1 MTTGRKLLSQQGIEL
16 CSIRVILGAIC
27 TSDSVRLILD
37 DHKALFLFAPGTRS
51 GNSSSN
57 PHSQLESSS
66 SEGICMVP
74 LLQLDFSILY
84 NAVFAGLPWSKTIP
98 IQCSSGLSNWQC
110 KVGSYSAGWT
120 LFGGEYLLEVTS
132 FGLADLQ
139 ARFLYYNLYTW
150 RPALT
155 LFAIK
160 FSYKVG
166 HISDLW
172 VLDHYPLQKSTFSV
186 QSKGSV
192 IAQIASK

>member
-37 DHKALFLFAPGTRS
+37 DHTALFRCAPGTRS

-120 LFGGEYLLEVTS
+120 LFGGNTCWRL
-132 FGLADLQ
+132 FPWDLPS
-139 ARFLYYNLYTW
+139 RFLYYNLYTW